1 MTDLFFQASTDA
13 KLGLAYALVKFCNLC
28 DTDLINKIMKLFDWK
43 GSASDMM
50 LNILLF

>member
-13 KLGLAYALVKFCNLC
+13 KLGLALVKFCNLC

-43 GSASDMM
+43 GSASDTM
-50 LNILLF
+50 LNILVF